1 MITMYSR
8 GIVVNNAELITSK
21 KGDAYLSFN
30 IANHHY
36 GTKTNDTYFFKV
48 LVFDQILIEQ
58 VKNCLTKGRDVIVE
72 GNYSDEVWIKKDGEP
87 TITRTL
93 IANKI
98 EYAKFKTYKK
108 KDNVSEENADT
119 DSKENKFT
127 E

>member
-8 GIVVNNAELITSK
+8 GIVVDNAKLITSK
-21 KGDAYLSFN
+21 NNEDYLSFS

-36 GTKTNDTYFFKV
+36 GNETSDTYFFKV
-48 LVFDQILIEQ
+48 LVFDKALLKQ

-72 GNYSDEVWIKKDGEP
+72 GKYSDKVWIKKNGEP

-93 IANKI
+93 IADKI
-98 EYAKFKTYKK
+98 EYSKFKTYKK
-108 KDNVSEENADT
+108 KEDVSDENADN
-119 DSKENKFT
+119 KENKIS